1 MLSGRK
7 NGPNL
12 PIPFSFTLDIDNLC
26 LDHVQPDSGGNY
38 FLMNGGGRSERCN
51 RIKGMMDEP
60 EFAEL
65 LRLIRK
71 WPARV
76 ANKLLSRLY
85 AGGKKVKG

>member
-26 LDHVQPDSGGNY
+26 LDHVQPVSGGNY
-38 FLMNGGGRSERCN
+38 FLTNGGGCSDRCN

-60 EFAEL
+60 EFSEL
-65 LRLIRK
+65 LRHIQT

-76 ANKLLSRLY
+76 ANNLLNRLY
-85 AGGKKVKG
+85 AWGKKVTG